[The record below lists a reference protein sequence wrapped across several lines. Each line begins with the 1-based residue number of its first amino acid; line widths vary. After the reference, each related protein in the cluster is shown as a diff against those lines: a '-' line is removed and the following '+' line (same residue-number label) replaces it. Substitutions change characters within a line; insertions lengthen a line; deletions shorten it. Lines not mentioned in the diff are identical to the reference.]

1 MTWRDQDVLIKDK
14 WEDKKDG
21 GQLFPSVQPV
31 VWIKAKQGGGGCYK
45 TNVSRTARE
54 SELVNQHT
62 LKFMTANA
70 SRYPANSPHCWDC
83 MQ

>member
-31 VWIKAKQGGGGCYK
+31 VWIKAKQGGGVTKPMCPELHEK
-45 TNVSRTARE
+45 VNLWTNT
-54 SELVNQHT
+54 
-62 LKFMTANA
+62 
-70 SRYPANSPHCWDC
+70 P
-83 MQ
+83 